1 MEKREERS
9 PLVYT
14 LECCT
19 TRSSLN
25 GGVDDALIDAARGSK
40 CGAIRGKASSTIFVE
55 QFLENPIV
63 IRTRVLSSL
72 D

>member
-1 MEKREERS
+1 
-9 PLVYT
+9 VYT

-25 GGVDDALIDAARGSK
+25 GGVDDALIETTRGSE
-40 CGAIRGKASSTIFVE
+40 CGAIRAKASSTIFVE
-55 QFLENPIV
+55 QFLENSIII